1 MSGLMQG
8 QNALERHPIT
18 LTIGVT
24 IAVAIGGA
32 VELLPILFAPK
43 PAAALAAVGPKP
55 RSPLEMAGFDLYVK
69 EGCHNCH
76 SQMVRPFHA
85 EVVRF
90 GDYSLAGEA
99 QHDRPFQYGS
109 KRTGPD
115 LARVGG
121 KYGNAWHEAHLEDP
135 AKWVKGSIMP
145 RYPWLK
151 NNPLDGASIQ
161 ARMRAQQ
168 SLGTPYTEADI
179 AQAPQAVAGKS
190 ERDAMVAY
198 LQSLGRQRPAAE
210 AQEAAERGASAP
222 ASGGR

>member
-18 LTIGVT
+18 LTVGVT

-32 VELLPILFAPK
+32 VEMLPILFAPK
-43 PAAALAAVGPKP
+43 PATAQTAPGPKP
-55 RSPLEMAGFDLYVK
+55 RPPLELAGFDLYVK

-85 EVVRF
+85 EVLRF

-99 QHDRPFQYGS
+99 QYDRPFQYGS

-115 LARVGG
+115 LARLGG
-121 KYGNAWHEAHLEDP
+121 KYPDSWHEGHLEDP

-151 NNPLDGASIQ
+151 ERPVDAQAIQ
-161 ARMRAQQ
+161 DRMRALKA
-168 SLGTPYTEADI
+168 LGHPYEEATI
-179 AQAPQAVAGKS
+179 LGAPQALAGKT

-198 LQSLGRQRPAAE
+198 LQSLGRERPAAE
-210 AQEAAERGASAP
+210 AQEAAASAAP
-222 ASGGR
+222 GSR